1 MEGAKEKWYK
11 FVFLLTFF
19 DPYFNLFLLYVQ
31 ALNRILFVFKT
42 LQMFF
47 IASLLY
53 PLFSAVC
60 SRLFCILINFARLL
74 LGLIYVGSTRGSQV
88 RSIFTFTS
96 PSNMSF
102 CMHCPWPAYRNHSH
116 LGMVQ
121 KIFLSFMNHT
131 DCPCIS
137 ELNIKDKPVIIMIMR
152 D

>member
-47 IASLLY
+47 IASILY
-53 PLFSAVC
+53 PLFLAVC

-74 LGLIYVGSTRGSQV
+74 LGLIYVGNTRG
-88 RSIFTFTS
+88 
-96 PSNMSF
+96 
-102 CMHCPWPAYRNHSH
+102 
-116 LGMVQ
+116 
-121 KIFLSFMNHT
+121 
-131 DCPCIS
+131 
-137 ELNIKDKPVIIMIMR
+137 
-152 D
+152 